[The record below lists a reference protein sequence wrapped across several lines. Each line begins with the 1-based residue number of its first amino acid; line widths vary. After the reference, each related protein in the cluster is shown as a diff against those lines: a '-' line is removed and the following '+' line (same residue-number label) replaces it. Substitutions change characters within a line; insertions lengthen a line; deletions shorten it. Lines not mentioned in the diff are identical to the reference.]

1 MVLKYQYH
9 HPSSGIQ
16 SEPLKPEKECT
27 GLGLEMNAGSIDGI
41 IIYCQHCPPLGKG
54 SAENLWEHCESVLN
68 SVLLNCNLKSSL
80 IGHECHVTRIQVLPW
95 ASLLQWLIR
104 VQLGKDVLL
113 NPAEGSSCRNHL
125 ARLNYSLFCSLFAP
139 GAQVLQQNSNQL

>member
-1 MVLKYQYH
+1 MVLKYQHH
-9 HPSSGIQ
+9 HPSSRIQ
-16 SEPLKPEKECT
+16 SEPLKPEMECT
-27 GLGLEMNAGSIDGI
+27 GLGLEMYVCGFNWRYYLLPTLSSTS
-41 IIYCQHCPPLGKG
+41 KG
-54 SAENLWEHCESVLN
+54 SAGNLWEHCESVLN

-113 NPAEGSSCRNHL
+113 NPVEGSSCRNHL

-139 GAQVLQQNSNQL
+139 GAQVLQNSNQL